1 MVLVE
6 DAKHFQFFAAQVKD
20 AIEKYGTLNDETL
33 LQLQRER
40 VDGLS
45 ALEVDFKQELLKHP
59 QVKEAFDVF
68 YDYILVER
76 KNLLSARPFFRE
88 RHEIFGLGIMESIRT
103 RDYLSTCKYNLNYHF
118 ISILV
123 KRFKFEQSSKLTKTF
138 NKILGLR
145 QELVLMNL
153 PLVIS
158 RARIFFSKT
167 PKSHL
172 SFMDLVQIGV
182 GGLLSAIDKYCG
194 QYARVWRGVVIGR
207 ISGDYIARYNETFI
221 HFYPDEKRAL
231 YRAHKFMARNV
242 EGEYQEETLL
252 AQING
257 DNRKDKSKPLQT
269 KDATGE
275 EVRNLL
281 LAASIVSCDTRP
293 PLDDEDVG
301 EENVN
306 RLSAP
311 ADTRPDVRLERAE
324 SLAVMFHFVGTL
336 TVLEQKILKLKG
348 LDFDLNHQHVC

>member
-6 DAKHFQFFAAQVKD
+6 DAKHFQFFANQVKD

-45 ALEVDFKQELLKHP
+45 ALEVEFKQKLLKHP

-68 YDYILVER
+68 YDYILIER

-88 RHEIFGLGIMESIRT
+88 RHDIFGLGIMESIRT
-103 RDYLSTCKYNLNYHF
+103 RDYQNTAKYSLNYHF
-118 ISILV
+118 ISILI
-123 KRFKFEQSSKLTKTF
+123 KRFKFEPAAELTKIYK
-138 NKILGLR
+138 KILGLR

-207 ISGDYIARYNETFI
+207 ISGDYIARYNETFL

-231 YRAHKFMARNV
+231 YRAHKFLARNV
-242 EGEYQEETLL
+242 DGEYQEDDLL
-252 AQING
+252 KQING
-257 DNRKDKSKPLQT
+257 DNRKDKSQPLTT
-269 KDATGE
+269 KNATGE

-324 SLAVMFHFVGTL
+324 SLAIMFTYIETL

-348 LDFDLNHQHVC
+348 IDFAFDHQYSL